1 MSLWTVQPFQ
11 VFPYPSLNLV
21 WHFSCDEQIHISYRL
36 GLHVPAPSFMHLL
49 RCRNETALN
58 YTGTGKAKGKRA
70 ECTTL
75 KEINSSL
82 AGNWSL
88 EVIKGVLKPAEEREN
103 VCHTFHYGN
112 QLLGAGFAFLYR
124 SHLVAHETW
133 CVSVVTKYSKAC
145 MLNVAIY
152 ATHTLFAGLNYDL
165 SKH

>member
-1 MSLWTVQPFQ
+1 MALWTVKPFH

-21 WHFSCDEQIHISYRL
+21 WHFPCDEQIHISYRL

-49 RCRNETALN
+49 RSRNESAQN
-58 YTGTGKAKGKRA
+58 CTGTARAKEKRT

-112 QLLGAGFAFLYR
+112 QLLGVGFALFISLPFCSSRDLMRVSRNKVFR
-124 SHLVAHETW
+124 SMH
-133 CVSVVTKYSKAC
+133 
-145 MLNVAIY
+145 
-152 ATHTLFAGLNYDL
+152 LFAGLNYDL